1 MSQTSHGTAKL
12 LCALS
17 VDMVTVRT
25 LLLCAH
31 VDICVWR
38 RMAKCYCHD
47 ADDPKKGTGEPSL
60 LKLGNTG
67 FRNMIQTLLPGTPT
81 GDLSQASGGA
91 LQRGEAHKQCMSPRE
106 SGEILPLVI
115 AAKYP

>member
-38 RMAKCYCHD
+38 RMAKCYLHD
-47 ADDPKKGTGEPSL
+47 ADDSKKGTDEPSL

-67 FRNMIQTLLPGTPT
+67 FRNMIRTLLPGTPT
-81 GDLSQASGGA
+81 GDLSQAN
-91 LQRGEAHKQCMSPRE
+91 GEAHKQCMSPRE